1 MKVNNLIP
9 LGRKKQDV
17 ARTGDEHPMLSLK
30 RDIDRLFDAFWSDMQ
45 VPFVGFDDVVGRSL
59 PSTDVEDTEKA
70 LEVSMELP
78 GLEEK
83 DVEVT
88 LKEGELVVRGEKKT
102 QTEKKK
108 KDYYLCERSFGSFY
122 RAIPLPAGIDES
134 KVEAKFKNG
143 VLTVTLPKTTEA
155 LASVKKIEVKA
166 A

>member
-9 LGRKKQDV
+9 FGRKRQDV
-17 ARTGDEHPMLSLK
+17 ARTSDEHPILSLR

-45 VPFVGFDDVVGRSL
+45 VPFVGFDGFLGKSL
-59 PSTDVEDTEKA
+59 PSTDIEENEKT

-88 LKEGELVVRGEKKT
+88 LREGELVVRGEKKAES
-102 QTEKKK
+102 EKKK
-108 KDYYLCERSFGSFY
+108 KGYYLSERSFGSFY

-134 KVEAKFKNG
+134 KVEAKFRNG
-143 VLTVTLPKTTEA
+143 VLTVTLPKTAEA
-155 LASVKKIEVKA
+155 LANVKKIAVNA